1 MTTLKHILTA
11 VCVLAICATA
21 LVVLYKCSSPDIP
34 DPITETEEVLVIDSV
49 AVQSLTA
56 DIRRL
61 ENLLKAKPKVIVI
74 NNTIHD
80 TLSVT
85 DTLSVYPVG
94 SHAIRRDYPF
104 SAKTGKDSLELK
116 VNTDLY
122 AFVYTDNNNNFFYE
136 DSLRVWLTDINIYKH
151 TEIPAPKSIIY
162 LMGGASFSRYQQNIA
177 GQTITQTDIQ
187 PNIGIGYTHGIL
199 GGYVLG
205 APNGAG
211 VGLSVNMS
219 QVLWN
224 IFH

>member
-1 MTTLKHILTA
+1 MATLKHIITA
-11 VCVLAICATA
+11 ICILVVCATA
-21 LVVLYKCSSPDIP
+21 LVIIFKCSKPDV
-34 DPITETEEVLVIDSV
+34 ITETDEVLVIDSV

-56 DIRRL
+56 DNRRL
-61 ENLLKAKPKVIVI
+61 ENLLKAKPKVIVV

-151 TEIPAPKSIIY
+151 TEIPASAPKSTLY

-219 QVLWN
+219 QLFWN